1 MITFK
6 KEERLSSKI
15 LIEKLFSSGKSILIY
30 PFKINYYFLEQNQKA
45 PLQLLISVSKRNFK
59 SAVKRNYIKRLIR
72 ESYRINKDTT
82 CKLLINSQLNL
93 IVSFSYISKEIL
105 DYRVIEEKLKEALNR
120 LEDEI
125 KKVIADNK
133 K

>member
-15 LIEKLFSSGKSILIY
+15 LIENLFSIGKSLLIY
-30 PFKINYYFLEQNQKA
+30 PFKINYYFLEQNQKV

-82 CKLLINSQLNL
+82 SKLLINSQLNL
-93 IVSFSYISKEIL
+93 VVSFSYISKEIL
-105 DYRVIEEKLKEALNR
+105 EYRVIREKLKEVLNR

-125 KKVIADNK
+125 KKVIAESK